1 MRNVIIVIKH
11 EIVTTLSKPSF
22 WLTTF
27 VLPVFILLMTVGSQ
41 SLAEK
46 AFENS
51 GDAELLSGSSTELGT
66 LQIGYVDEAHLLHDF
81 PPGFPQEIMQ
91 AYPDEATAQAAL
103 DAGDLARYYVIPADY
118 IEQGKVTL
126 VDNQFTPFSHL
137 AGEDLMRYLLAY
149 NLAANAPAPALLLD
163 PLPNLSDTSLLPT
176 AERET
181 TNEMGY
187 DSEGYIVSF
196 AVLFIFFLV
205 LTMSG
210 GFMLQSVSKEKENR
224 VVEVLLLSLRPRELM
239 LGKLL
244 GLGTVALLQM
254 GIWLGGGLLSLEQSQ
269 KLITTARAFTLPPGF
284 IGWALLY
291 FLCGYLLYASL
302 LGALG
307 ALAPNAREGSQFTFF
322 VLLPLM
328 VPLWLQSTFVEAPHG
343 GLVTFLSIFPL
354 TSPVSMMTRLTA
366 GGVPLWQLL
375 VSVALLAVT
384 AYGFVL
390 LAAHFFR
397 ADTLLSNAALNWK
410 RLREE
415 LLGRKMSH
423 AHG

>member
-51 GDAELLSGSSTELGT
+51 GDAELLSGSLADPGA
-66 LQIGYVDEAHLLHDF
+66 LRIGYVDEAQLLNDF
-81 PPGFPQEIMQ
+81 PPGFPQEILQ
-91 AYPDEATAQAAL
+91 VYPDEAAAQAAL
-103 DAGDLARYYVIPADY
+103 DTGDLERYYVIPEDY
-118 IEQGKVTL
+118 VAKGNVLL
-126 VDNQFTPFSHL
+126 VDNQFTPLSHL
-137 AGEDLMRYLLAY
+137 AGEDLMRHILAY
-149 NLAANAPAPALLLD
+149 NLTESAETPALLLN
-163 PLPNLSDTSLLPT
+163 PLPDLTSVSLLPES
-176 AERET
+176 ERET
-181 TNEMGY
+181 TNELGY
-187 DSEGYIVSF
+187 ESELGYIVPF
-196 AVLFIFFLV
+196 AVLFIFFFV

-244 GLGTVALLQM
+244 GLGAVALLQM
-254 GIWLGGGLLSLEQSQ
+254 SIWLGGGLLSLDQSQ
-269 KLITTARAFTLPPGF
+269 KFITAARAFTLPPGF
-284 IGWALLY
+284 IGWSLLY

-328 VPLWLQSTFVEAPHG
+328 IPLWLQGTFIEAPHG
-343 GLVTFLSIFPL
+343 GLATFFSLFPL

-366 GGVPLWQLL
+366 GGVPLWQILL
-375 VSVALLAVT
+375 SVALLAVT
-384 AYGFVL
+384 AYGFVM
-390 LAAHFFR
+390 LAARFFR
-397 ADTLLSNAALNWK
+397 ADTLLSDASLNWK
-410 RLREE
+410 RLRTE
-415 LLGRKMSH
+415 LRRGGK
-423 AHG
+423 AV

>member
-27 VLPVFILLMTVGSQ
+27 VLPAFILLMTVGSQ
-41 SLAEK
+41 SLAGK

-51 GDAELLSGSSTELGT
+51 GDAQLLSGSPAAPGT
-66 LQIGYVDEAHLLHDF
+66 LQIGYVDEAQLLNDF

-91 AYPDEATAQAAL
+91 VYPDEATAQAAL
-103 DAGDLARYYVIPADY
+103 DSGDLARYYVIPADY
-118 IEQGKVTL
+118 IEKGNVVL
-126 VDNQFTPFSHL
+126 VDNQFTPLSHL
-137 AGEDLMRYLLAY
+137 AGEDLMRHLLTY
-149 NLAANAPAPALLLD
+149 NLIANAPAPALLLD
-163 PLPNLSDTSLLPT
+163 PLPDLSDTSLLPA

-181 TNEMGY
+181 TNEIGY

-196 AVLFIFFLV
+196 AVLFIFFFV
-205 LTMSG
+205 FTMSG

-224 VVEVLLLSLRPRELM
+224 VVEVLLLSLSPRELM

-269 KLITTARAFTLPPGF
+269 KFIATARAFTLPPGF

-328 VPLWLQSTFVEAPHG
+328 IPLWLQSTFVEAPHG
-343 GLVTFLSIFPL
+343 GLATFLSIFPL
-354 TSPVSMMTRLTA
+354 TSPVSMMPRLTA

-375 VSVALLAVT
+375 VSVAVLAVST
-384 AYGFVL
+384 YGFVM
-390 LAAHFFR
+390 LAARFFR
-397 ADTLLSNAALNWK
+397 ADTLLSDASLNWK

-415 LLGRKMSH
+415 LLGKKMNH
-423 AHG
+423 ARG

>member
-1 MRNVIIVIKH
+1 MRNVTIVTKH

-46 AFENS
+46 AFESS
-51 GDAELLSGSSTELGT
+51 GDAELLSGSPAAPGALR
-66 LQIGYVDEAHLLHDF
+66 IGYVDEAQLLNNF

-91 AYPDEATAQAAL
+91 AYPDEAAAQAAL
-103 DAGDLARYYVIPADY
+103 DAGDLERYYVIPADY
-118 IEQGKVTL
+118 VKKGGVVL
-126 VDNQFTPFSHL
+126 VDNQFTPLSHL
-137 AGEDLMRYLLAY
+137 AGEDLMRHVLAY
-149 NLAANAPAPALLLD
+149 NLTESAETPALLLN
-163 PLPNLSDTSLLPT
+163 PLPDLTSVSLLPES
-176 AERET
+176 ERET
-181 TNEMGY
+181 TNELGY
-187 DSEGYIVSF
+187 ESELGYIVPF
-196 AVLFIFFLV
+196 AVLFIFFFV

-224 VVEVLLLSLRPRELM
+224 VVEVLLLSLNPRELM

-254 GIWLGGGLLSLEQSQ
+254 GIWLGGGLLSLDQGQ
-269 KLITTARAFTLPPGF
+269 KFITAARAFTLPPGF
-284 IGWALLY
+284 IGWSLLY
-291 FLCGYLLYASL
+291 FLFGYLLYASL

-322 VLLPLM
+322 ILLPLLI
-328 VPLWLQSTFVEAPHG
+328 PLWLQSTFIEAPHG
-343 GLVTFLSIFPL
+343 GLATFFSLFPL
-354 TSPVSMMTRLTA
+354 TSPVSMMARLTA

-384 AYGFVL
+384 AYGFVM
-390 LAAHFFR
+390 LAARFFR
-397 ADTLLSNAALNWK
+397 ADTLLSDASLDWK
-410 RLREE
+410 RLRKE
-415 LLGRKMSH
+415 LRRERK
-423 AHG
+423 

>member
-27 VLPVFILLMTVGSQ
+27 VLPFFILLMTVGSQ
-41 SLAEK
+41 SLAWK

-51 GDAELLSGSSTELGT
+51 GDAQLLSGSPAVPGALR
-66 LQIGYVDEAHLLHDF
+66 IGYVDEAHLLNDF
-81 PPGFPQEIMQ
+81 PPDFPQEILQ

-103 DAGDLARYYVIPADY
+103 DTGDLARYYVIPADY
-118 IEQGKVTL
+118 IEKGDVVL
-126 VDNQFTPFSHL
+126 VNNQFAPFSHL
-137 AGEDLMRYLLAY
+137 AGEDLMRHLLTY
-149 NLAANAPAPALLLD
+149 NLTTNAAAPALLLD
-163 PLPNLSDTSLLPT
+163 PLPDLTSVSLLPES
-176 AERET
+176 EREAI
-181 TNEMGY
+181 NEL
-187 DSEGYIVSF
+187 GYIVSF
-196 AVLFIFFLV
+196 AVLFIFFFV

-210 GFMLQSVSKEKENR
+210 SFMLQSVSKEKENR

-254 GIWLGGGLLSLEQSQ
+254 SIWLGGGLLSLEQSQ
-269 KLITTARAFTLPPGF
+269 KFIATARAFTLPPGF

-328 VPLWLQSTFVEAPHG
+328 IPLWLQNAFVEAPHG
-343 GLVTFLSIFPL
+343 GLATFFSFFPL

-375 VSVALLAVT
+375 VSVALLAVST
-384 AYGFVL
+384 YGFVL
-390 LAAHFFR
+390 LAARFFR
-397 ADTLLSNAALNWK
+397 ADTLLSDASLNWK

-415 LLGRKMSH
+415 LLGKKMNH
-423 AHG
+423 ARG